1 MVNQHADKIV
11 IAQSRAQTCFSIE
24 SRDPRS
30 DDRRRI
36 VEVAQGSVTIRR
48 AVAGV
53 AMTIRVSWDAY
64 RGVALRIRALE
75 GDRFRYEVRLVHRD
89 PDLSVVL
96 GEGDDLA
103 AIEAQWR
110 EWAAWLGRPALAGRT
125 EAVDAPVTLSRA
137 APPCRPPNARRKG
150 DALRSRRPRFGK
162 RRSAA
167 GVRVDVGAVDRDP
180 VVLSFGW
187 RDDR

>member
-96 GEGDDLA
+96 GEGDESDQQRPCELCQSGFTGNCPPTSTA
-103 AIEAQWR
+103 ASRKPFI
-110 EWAAWLGRPALAGRT
+110 AARYCQPEEHR
-125 EAVDAPVTLSRA
+125 
-137 APPCRPPNARRKG
+137 
-150 DALRSRRPRFGK
+150 
-162 RRSAA
+162 
-167 GVRVDVGAVDRDP
+167 
-180 VVLSFGW
+180 
-187 RDDR
+187 

>member
-1 MVNQHADKIV
+1 MVNQHADKNV
-11 IAQSRAQTCFSIE
+11 IAQARAETWFSIE

-36 VEVAQGSVTIRR
+36 VEVRRGSVTIRR

-53 AMTIRVSWDAY
+53 AMTIRVSSDAY

-75 GDRFRYEVRLVHRD
+75 GDQFHYEVRLTHRD

-96 GEGDDLA
+96 GEGEDLA
-103 AIEAQWR
+103 AMEAQWR
-110 EWAAWLGRPALAGRT
+110 EWVAFLRLPALAGR
-125 EAVDAPVTLSRA
+125 ADSVDAPVNLSRA
-137 APPCRPPNARRKG
+137 ALSSRAPNARGRG
-150 DALRSRRPRFGK
+150 VARRLRARN
-162 RRSAA
+162 RRSSGCGA
-167 GVRVDVGAVDRDP
+167 GPGPVERDP
-180 VVLSFGW
+180 VVLFFGW